1 MGSSR
6 QESWGGLLWPPPGHL
21 PNPGIEPASL
31 RSPALTGGFFTTSF
45 TGEALCSYN
54 LAGIDR
60 SYFIQPWEFL
70 SEMFLLM
77 RYIKGVYKSL
87 FSIRPVTSPKRT
99 DGYCFF
105 FSIHNIPLYG
115 YSGVYSSRVLHGRL
129 GCLRLVINNAPV
141 NSLIHPW
148 LPVRGKQ
155 PGGQSGRVVC
165 LWLRTATGW
174 CSLGLG
180 VKSPH
185 VCLLSAYERPWFPLA
200 LVSSMRWDVFIF
212 ASQINKKW

>member
-70 SEMFLLM
+70 SEMFLLT

-115 YSGVYSSRVLHGRL
+115 YNGVYSSCVLHGRL
-129 GCLRLVINNAPV
+129 GCLL
-141 NSLIHPW
+141 SCYKQCSS
-148 LPVRGKQ
+148 KQ
-155 PGGQSGRVVC
+155 PYTSVASCAWEAAWWSKWQSGVSVTEDGNRVMLLGSGGEKPPHAPALSIWKAVV
-165 LWLRTATGW
+165 
-174 CSLGLG
+174 SLGFG
-180 VKSPH
+180 VKY
-185 VCLLSAYERPWFPLA
+185 A
-200 LVSSMRWDVFIF
+200 MRCFYF
-212 ASQINKKW
+212 CQSNK